1 MSRIHSPRMRDQ
13 VTVDGIMLD
22 VLVALTPALLM
33 GTFLFGFRVLLLS
46 AISVISCM
54 GFEALYCKW
63 TKKPVTIRNLSA
75 CVTGLLLAMTLPVT
89 APYWAPVLGGAFAI
103 VVVKQFY
110 GGLGKNFM
118 NPALAGR
125 MLLLSFPGMMT
136 SWVDALDRPGV
147 LGVDAVSTA
156 TPMAYLHLGQT
167 PDLELNQM
175 LLGQHGGAMGEVASF
190 MLLLG
195 GAYLL
200 CRRVISWRIPG
211 MYLGTVAVLTLLFP
225 RTNAPLEWAVCNLL
239 SGGLLLGA
247 IFMATDYATSPV
259 TPRGQMLYGVGCGC
273 LTVVLRYFGS
283 YPDGV
288 GFAILTMNCCVW
300 LLDRVGLPRRFGI
313 PPLTETKLWLLG
325 LCRRLAK
332 LRPCLPQRREK
343 AAQGTM
349 PGERDLDRIRL
360 WARNAGSLTAVIVV
374 AVICVCL
381 VNRTTSQIIAVREN
395 REQQELLE
403 MVLPA
408 ATVATETPYVAE
420 DALRILAGYNE
431 NEMVGY
437 CVEVEVQGFGGMITL
452 VVGVDMNGEVTGVT
466 VTNHSEHVG
475 IGGPAME
482 RAYLRQYVGR
492 SGTIRHDG
500 RNSVDAISGAT
511 DTCRA
516 ITDGV
521 NKALYIASRL
531 DAGQLEFVDGQ
542 V

>member
-1 MSRIHSPRMRDQ
+1 MSRIHSPRMRDR

-22 VLVALTPALLM
+22 VLIALLPALLM

-46 AISVISCM
+46 AISVIACM
-54 GFEALYCKW
+54 GVEALYCKW
-63 TKKPVTIRNLSA
+63 TKKPVSIRDLSA

-103 VVVKQFY
+103 VLVKQFY

-156 TPMAYLHLGQT
+156 TPMAYLHLGQL
-167 PDLELNQM
+167 PELRLNQM
-175 LLGQHGGAMGEVASF
+175 LLGQHGGAMGEVASL

-211 MYLGTVAVLTLLFP
+211 AFLGTVAVLTLLFP
-225 RTNAPLEWAVCNLL
+225 RGNAPLDWMVYNLL

-259 TPRGQMLYGVGCGC
+259 TPRGQLLYGIGCGC
-273 LTVVLRYFGS
+273 LTVALRYFGS

-288 GFAILTMNCCVW
+288 GFSILTMNCCVW

-313 PPLTETKLWLLG
+313 PPLTETKLWLQS
-325 LCRRLAK
+325 LCGRLAK
-332 LRPCLPQRREK
+332 LRPSLPRRREK

-349 PGERDLDRIRL
+349 PGERDLDQIRT
-360 WARNAGSLTAVIVV
+360 WARSAGSLAAVIVV
-374 AVICVCL
+374 AVVCIGL
-381 VNRTTSQIIAVREN
+381 VDRATSQTIALREN
-395 REQQELLE
+395 REQQELLATV
-403 MVLPA
+403 MPA
-408 ATVATETPYVAE
+408 ATVATETPYLAE
-420 DALRILAGYNE
+420 DALRILAGYDE

-437 CVEVEVQGFGGMITL
+437 CVEVEVQGFGGVITL
-452 VVGVDMNGEVTGVT
+452 VVGIDMNGEVTGVT
-466 VTNHSEHVG
+466 ITNHSEHAG

-482 RAYLRQYVGR
+482 RAYLDQYIGR

-500 RNSVDAISGAT
+500 YNRVDAISGAT

-516 ITDGV
+516 ITAGV

-531 DAGQLEFVDGQ
+531 DAGQVEFVDGQ